1 MRPCHPPIFQS
12 FGSTGVH
19 LRKPGEKAS
28 VLSVQ
33 ASSRWRGR
41 GGMPGT
47 RGAQAEAE
55 TAGLGTGS
63 PRGGRVGPAGPGKGS
78 LLVAAVPW
86 FHWPCGD
93 LSLCPCFF
101 TDAAAL
107 FRARRKSRRDSYQP
121 PLASDIERMKAT
133 RLKEQ
138 KAFALIR
145 EILGRQPKL
154 PTRNLLTCL
163 FSTQA

>member
-1 MRPCHPPIFQS
+1 MACRAPGEPRQRHRRQGWELAPQEEEGWVPLGQVRGVSWLRPYL
-12 FGSTGVH
+12 GSTGHV
-19 LRKPGEKAS
+19 
-28 VLSVQ
+28 
-33 ASSRWRGR
+33 
-41 GGMPGT
+41 
-47 RGAQAEAE
+47 
-55 TAGLGTGS
+55 
-63 PRGGRVGPAGPGKGS
+63 
-78 LLVAAVPW
+78 
-86 FHWPCGD
+86 GD